1 MLRLIQLSIL
11 LILCHV
17 VYPFNQ
23 EPNISSL
30 PPCGSHR
37 DCSTGLNQAYNFHIN
52 VPSLASCYLFC
63 HSDDPQCNYFSY
75 NYREDSAL
83 YRHCFLMVS
92 ADCSSGG
99 GEDASSGWVSAPKQC
114 NNNITSLLAVLM
126 ASNDAFLR
134 STK

>member
-63 HSDDPQCNYFSY
+63 HSDPQCNYYSY
-75 NYREDSAL
+75 NHRQDSAL
-83 YRHCFLMVS
+83 YRHCFMMLTS
-92 ADCSSGG
+92 DCYSLV
-99 GEDASSGWVSAPKQC
+99 GEDDSAGWVSAPKRC
-114 NNNITSLLAVLM
+114 NNNPTSLLAVLM
-126 ASNDAFLR
+126 ASNDGFLR